1 MASPDESPAVQS
13 MKNEQQA
20 QRESARKGD
29 LDKGL
34 EDTFP
39 ASDPVSM
46 TGTAI
51 PAGRIDLEESERV
64 KREPDVATLD
74 KEFPLVD
81 AALAETREHND
92 EDGQE
97 VTREELHALKVE
109 TGRLSDSAAEIAE
122 GTVRVTKVEVR
133 SWFRDVEDR
142 IRARP
147 LAAVGIAAALAYVW
161 GATR

>member
-13 MKNEQQA
+13 MKNEQHS

-64 KREPDVATLD
+64 KREPDVAALD
-74 KEFPLVD
+74 KEFPLGD

-92 EDGQE
+92 EGGQE
-97 VTREELHALKVE
+97 VTREELHPLKVE
-109 TGRLSDSAAEIAE
+109 TGRLSASAAETTE
-122 GTVRVTKVEVR
+122 GTVRVTKPEVR
-133 SWFRDVEDR
+133 TWFRDVEDR